1 MLKDIT
7 LGQFFPGNSLI
18 HRLDPRT
25 KLLLLIGFIVGL
37 FLCES
42 YFSYGLALAFLGSV
56 IALSRI
62 RLKALFKGMKTLLI
76 IIIFT
81 ALLNLFYT
89 KGTVLVEFW
98 IFKITKEGIFN
109 AVNGQQ
115 QSRRDAETQSCKV
128 AECCASTGSATENGS
143 RLTALYIDP
152 KQIKLEGHDHGFFP
166 GCCGVWKNNLIV
178 CGSTKNLKEKEE
190 LDKFLEDNN
199 FNLIELYDGELVDV
213 GSIFFN

>member
-42 YFSYGLALAFLGSV
+42 YFSYGLALVFLGCV

-81 ALLNLFYT
+81 ALLNRFQFLFR
-89 KGTVLVEFW
+89 KFPMF
-98 IFKITKEGIFN
+98 IAMHKK
-109 AVNGQQ
+109 
-115 QSRRDAETQSCKV
+115 
-128 AECCASTGSATENGS
+128 
-143 RLTALYIDP
+143 
-152 KQIKLEGHDHGFFP
+152 IKLVTIQTTNQSF
-166 GCCGVWKNNLIV
+166 
-178 CGSTKNLKEKEE
+178 
-190 LDKFLEDNN
+190 
-199 FNLIELYDGELVDV
+199 
-213 GSIFFN
+213 